1 MESLFCQYL
10 LNRIYMSETFRL
22 PETHPDFK
30 LNQMHLDNEALA
42 AVAYSFIKEGEPYEG
57 EIGNFL
63 LDWLSEKDYVYV
75 QTSGSTGK
83 PKKIRLH
90 KDHMIHSALST
101 GQFFDLPE
109 QTTALLC
116 LPAKYIAGKMMLVRA
131 MVLGWHLDIVPPKA
145 NPLDQVFKRYDFSA
159 MTPFQLDNSLSRLH
173 LVQKLIVGGGAV
185 SNNLKKL
192 VQGIRT
198 EVYETYGMTET
209 ITHVAA
215 RRINDDKAESDP
227 IPFKVLPKIKIATDE
242 RQCLVIQAP
251 RVSEEEIVTND
262 VVEILGKKTFLW
274 KGRIDN
280 VINSGGVKLYPEE
293 IEYKLSN
300 VIAHRFFVGAIP
312 DDALGE
318 MLVLMVESPF
328 SEEGLRNLEEE
339 IRKENLLEPYE
350 VPKKIYMVEKFEET
364 PNGKIHRINTLKSQI
379 S

>member
-1 MESLFCQYL
+1 
-10 LNRIYMSETFRL
+10 MSETFNL

-42 AVAYSFIKEGEPYEG
+42 AVAYSYIKEGEPYEG

-63 LDWLSEKDYVYV
+63 LDWLNEKDYVYV

-83 PKKIRLH
+83 PKKIRLR
-90 KDHMIHSALST
+90 KEHMINSALST
-101 GQFFDLPE
+101 GRFFDLPQ

-116 LPAKYIAGKMMLVRA
+116 LPVKYIAGKMMLIRA
-131 MVLGWHLDIVPPKA
+131 MVLGWHLDVVPPKA

-215 RRINDDKAESDP
+215 RRINDGKAQADP
-227 IPFKVLPKIKIATDE
+227 IPFHVLPKIKIATDE

-251 RVSEEEIVTND
+251 KVAEEEIVTND

-293 IEYKLSN
+293 IEHKLSN

-328 SEEGLRNLEEE
+328 SEESLRNLEEE
-339 IRKENLLEPYE
+339 IRKENLLEPFE

>member
-1 MESLFCQYL
+1 MIPCFDNHALNQFC
-10 LNRIYMSETFRL
+10 MSETFRL

-30 LNQMHLDNEALA
+30 LNQVHLDNEALA
-42 AVAYSFIKEGEPYEG
+42 AVAYSYIKEGEPYEG

-83 PKKIRLH
+83 PKRIRLR
-90 KDHMIHSALST
+90 KDHMIHSAIST
-101 GQFFDLPE
+101 GKFFDLPQ

-131 MVLGWHLDIVPPKA
+131 MVLGWHLDVVPPKA

-215 RRINDDKAESDP
+215 RRINDEKAQTDP
-227 IPFKVLPKIKIATDE
+227 VPFKVLPKIKIATDE

-328 SEEGLRNLEEE
+328 SEEALRNLEEE
-339 IRKENLLEPYE
+339 IRKENRLEPYE